1 VDHHR
6 DVAKKQ
12 STAQLLALRILPNF
26 QPLNQD
32 ASRRRSSYCKKSLHA
47 DSRERANRAPQ
58 LIHHTIDNFNIQPDK
73 LALGRINESLS
84 TLQQSRELR
93 IRDAENALR
102 KLSRNLSTL
111 SSQHRETISAHD
123 SVTHAAEISEL
134 DTKKFRI
141 AKAASEVEI
150 ENERLEGDLETLKA
164 RLADLEMQGLEGDDQ
179 ARRERE
185 ADDATM

>member
-1 VDHHR
+1 M
-6 DVAKKQ
+6 
-12 STAQLLALRILPNF
+12 TT
-26 QPLNQD
+26 
-32 ASRRRSSYCKKSLHA
+32 
-47 DSRERANRAPQ
+47 DSVQ

-111 SSQHRETISAHD
+111 SSQHKETVSTHNSA
-123 SVTHAAEISEL
+123 SHAAEIVEL

-141 AKAASEVEI
+141 AKAASEVEV
-150 ENERLEGDLETLKA
+150 ESERLEGELEALKA
-164 RLADLEMQGLEGDDQ
+164 RLADLEMQGVEGDDQ